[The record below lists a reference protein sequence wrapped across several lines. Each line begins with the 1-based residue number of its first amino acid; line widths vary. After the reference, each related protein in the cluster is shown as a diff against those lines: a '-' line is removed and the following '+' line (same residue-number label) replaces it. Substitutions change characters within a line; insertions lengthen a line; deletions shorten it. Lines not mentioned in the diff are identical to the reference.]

1 MDEIIKQLPTLT
13 IPPLNIPLDIPLLV
27 HPAIVH
33 FAIAIPIIVLLI
45 EIFNTFF
52 KKRAL
57 SVTSLLMLMLLGV
70 IVLGAYLSGGV
81 DGKAAADNLSSDAM
95 ATLKEHKILGI
106 YLVYASGVVL
116 VFKMLSMLFNVGFI
130 RFLFVVVLIGYTGI
144 SLYQGK
150 EGGELVYKHGAN
162 VAKAVELDNKLFDM
176 EDTIDDIKSKSAETI
191 KALEANLTTLK
202 SALPDTQAIEE
213 EKGKLNGMIE
223 ALTNEKSAVMKELN
237 ELKTKASDEAS
248 KLNQQIKT
256 LEAQKA
262 KAQAQIE
269 TLTAQLKEAKAKT
282 TATPTPVEE
291 SKPSVAPVETNSVNA
306 PNVAKENVAE

>member
-1 MDEIIKQLPTLT
+1 MDEIIKQLPPLE
-13 IPPLNIPLDIPLLV
+13 IPPLNIPIEIQTLA

-57 SVTSLLMLMLLGV
+57 SVASLLMLMLLSA
-70 IVLGAYLSGGV
+70 IALGAYLSGVV

-95 ATLKEHKILGI
+95 ATLKEHKIIGI

-116 VFKMLSMLFNVGFI
+116 IFKMLSMLFNVGFI
-130 RFLFVVVLIGYTGI
+130 RFLFVLTLIGYSGL

-150 EGGELVYKHGAN
+150 EGGELVYKYGAN
-162 VAKAVELDNKLFDM
+162 VGKVVELDEKLLDLGFDL
-176 EDTIDDIKSKSAETI
+176 DDAKSEASQATKKLEI
-191 KALEANLTTLK
+191 LEANLSTLK
-202 SALPDTQAIEE
+202 SSMPDSKAIEE
-213 EKGKLNGMIE
+213 EKEKLNGMIE
-223 ALTNEKSAVMKELN
+223 ALTNEKSTVMKELN
-237 ELKTKASDEAS
+237 ELKTKASDEAT
-248 KLNQQIKT
+248 KLSDQLKI

-269 TLTAQLKEAKAKT
+269 TLTTQLKEAKAN
-282 TATPTPVEE
+282 ATEASAQPTP
-291 SKPSVAPVETNSVNA
+291 APVETNSVNA
-306 PNVAKENVAE
+306 PNLAKDNSAE

>member
-1 MDEIIKQLPTLT
+1 MDEIIKQLPPLE
-13 IPPLNIPLDIPLLV
+13 IPPLNIPLDIPTLA

-33 FAIAIPIIVLLI
+33 FAIAIPVLVLLI

-57 SVTSLLMLMLLGV
+57 SVTSLLMLMLLVV
-70 IVLGAYLSGGV
+70 IALGSYLSGGV
-81 DGKAAADNLSSDAM
+81 DGKAAADNLTSDAM
-95 ATLKEHKILGI
+95 ATLKEHKILGT

-116 VFKMLSMLFNVGFI
+116 IFKMLSMLFIAGFI
-130 RFLFVVVLIGYTGI
+130 RFLFVLVLIGYTGI

-202 SALPDTQAIEE
+202 SALPDTNAIQA
-213 EKGKLNGMIE
+213 EKDKLSSMIE
-223 ALTNEKSAVMKELN
+223 ALTNEKNTVMKELN
-237 ELKTKASDEAS
+237 EFKTKASDEAN
-248 KLNQQIKT
+248 KLSEQIKT

-306 PNVAKENVAE
+306 PNVAKENLAE